1 MRNFLTGCI
10 LTLGILSLTT
20 VVHAQVIDV
29 QQQKEEDRRGSSILD
44 DTTKQI
50 YGPTTTRYYHE
61 ASVKFN
67 RPEFHFV
74 DTSIVNLHR
83 FTVIPRS
90 EFMYQDLGNI
100 GTALNP
106 VFPEVPDQIGAT
118 SGFTVYDPYY
128 DDTDEIRYY
137 DTKSPFSKFRIVWGG
152 QGRALTEARY
162 SRNINERTNFGFKY
176 HGYFIDKQI
185 ERQGRGDRNAQGV
198 YYMLHGSYISPN
210 GRYRALGYFNR
221 NRHVVQEIGGILT
234 DTENPE
240 DPIFF
245 DENRQIA
252 LRTAET
258 VELRTNYHLYHQY
271 TIGKI
276 AQLYHN
282 FDRYKQ
288 QNDYNDEN
296 LEGNYW
302 PDTVVSLTPVRDRSK
317 VILYVNEV
325 GIKGDAGKSFYS
337 FYYKAR
343 NVDFDYKYLEED
355 TLDFD
360 TQYLESFG
368 GFNLRFGN
376 DSLSYIE
383 AFGELQL
390 KGNYR
395 LGGRIKNSWFRAEA
409 ISTGTE
415 PTYIQKAYRGSHH
428 EWVNDFDLPVTT
440 KFSVDFRVPLGR
452 VLLEPGASYSLR
464 SNYVYFREDLSI
476 RDINNDM
483 VMDTLGYTVAPVQA
497 GGDISVL
504 SPQLRFRINFLKNF
518 SLSSLVRY
526 SSVSGTSAD
535 AVRVPELFTLTQLA
549 YHNIHFKGNLEL
561 QVGIDLHWKSDY
573 YAMGYDPALMQYFVQ
588 DRFEVYSYPL
598 VDFFIN
604 GKINRGKFF
613 LKVNNL
619 YELISDTGYFST
631 PYYPGQTT
639 IFDFGVDW
647 AFYD

>member
-1 MRNFLTGCI
+1 MI
-10 LTLGILSLTT
+10 TLSVSEVRGQI
-20 VVHAQVIDV
+20 IDV
-29 QQQKEEDRRGSSILD
+29 TEEKEADRQGSSILD

-50 YGPTTTRYYHE
+50 YGPTTTRFYHE

-67 RPEFHFV
+67 RPEFFTI
-74 DTSIVNLHR
+74 DTTVYNMHR
-83 FTVIPRS
+83 YTKLTQS

-100 GTALNP
+100 GTAINQI
-106 VFPEVPDQIGAT
+106 FPQVPDQIGAT

-128 DDTDEIRYY
+128 DDTDAIKYF
-137 DTKSPFSKFRIVWGG
+137 DTKSPYSKFRIIWGG
-152 QGRALTEARY
+152 QGRALTEAMY
-162 SRNINERTNFGFKY
+162 SRNINERVNFGFKY
-176 HGYFIDKQI
+176 HGYYIDKQI
-185 ERQGRGDRNAQGV
+185 EREGRGDRNVQGV

-221 NRHVVQEIGGILT
+221 NRHVVQEYGGILT
-234 DTENPE
+234 DSTDPK

-252 LRTAET
+252 LQDAQT

-288 QNDYNDEN
+288 QNDYNDEDLN
-296 LEGNYW
+296 EDYFVE
-302 PDTVVSLTPVRDRSK
+302 TVVENLPVRDRSK
-317 VILYVNEV
+317 LVLYVNEV
-325 GIKGDAGKSFYS
+325 GIKGDAGKTFYS

-343 NVDFDYKYLEED
+343 QVNFDYKYLEED
-355 TLDFD
+355 TLNFD
-360 TQYLESFG
+360 TNYLESFG

-383 AFGELQL
+383 AFGEYQL

-395 LGGRIKNSWFRAEA
+395 LGGRIKNSWFHAEA
-409 ISTGTE
+409 VSTGSE
-415 PTYIQKAYRGSHH
+415 PAYIHKAYRGSHN
-428 EWVNDFDLPVTT
+428 EWENDFDLPITT
-440 KFSVDFRVPLGR
+440 RFSAGFKIPLGR
-452 VLLEPGASYSLR
+452 VLIEPDVSYGLR
-464 SNYVYFREDLSI
+464 SNYIYFQENTVIQSRYDSVSMMDVI
-476 RDINNDM
+476 
-483 VMDTLGYTVAPVQA
+483 DTLGYRVAPRQA

-504 SPQLRFRINFLKNF
+504 SPQVRFSINFLKHMNF
-518 SLSSLVRY
+518 STLVRY
-526 SSVSGTSAD
+526 TNVSGSSAE
-535 AVRVPELFTLTQLA
+535 AIRVPELFTLSQLS
-549 YHNIHFKGNLEL
+549 YHNILFKGNLEL
-561 QVGIDLHWKSDY
+561 QFGVDIHWKSDY

-598 VDFFIN
+598 VDFFVN
-604 GKINRGKFF
+604 GKINRGRFF
-613 LKVNNL
+613 LKVNNI
-619 YELISDTGYFST
+619 YELISDRGYFAT

-647 AFYD
+647 SFYD

>member
-1 MRNFLTGCI
+1 MKP
-10 LTLGILSLTT
+10 
-20 VVHAQVIDV
+20 VVQAQVIDV
-29 QQQKEEDRRGSSILD
+29 QEQKEEDRRGSSILD

-61 ASVKFN
+61 ASVKYN
-67 RPEFHFV
+67 RPEFFMV
-74 DTSIVNLHR
+74 DTSVINLHR
-83 FTVIPRS
+83 HTFVPNS
-90 EFMYQDLGNI
+90 EFTYQDLGNI

-106 VFPEVPDQIGAT
+106 IFPQLREQIGAT

-137 DTKSPFSKFRIVWGG
+137 DTKSPYSKFRIVWGG

-162 SRNINERTNFGFKY
+162 ARNVNERINFGFKY

-221 NRHVVQEIGGILT
+221 NRHVVQEYGGILSDT
-234 DTENPE
+234 DDSS
-240 DPIFF
+240 DPLFF
-245 DENRQIA
+245 DENRQVA

-288 QNDYNDEN
+288 QNDYNDAN
-296 LEGNYW
+296 LEEDYFAE
-302 PDTVVSLTPVRDRSK
+302 TVVDSLPVRDRSK
-317 VILYVNEV
+317 MVLYVNEV
-325 GIKGDAGKSFYS
+325 GIKGDAGKTFYS

-343 NVDFDYKYLEED
+343 HVNFDYKYLQED
-355 TLDFD
+355 SLDLD
-360 TQYLESFG
+360 TRYLESFG

-395 LGGRIKNSWFRAEA
+395 LGGRIRNSWFRAEA
-409 ISTGTE
+409 ISTGSE

-428 EWVNDFDLPVTT
+428 AWENNFDLPITT
-440 KFSVDFRVPLGR
+440 RFSAEFIIPLGR
-452 VLLEPGASYSLR
+452 VQLQPGASYSLH
-464 SNYVYFREDLSI
+464 SNYIYFREDLLI
-476 RDINNDM
+476 RDVNDDM
-483 VMDTLGYTVAPVQA
+483 VADTLGYTVAPVQA

-504 SPQLRFRINFLKNF
+504 SPQLRFRLNFLKHFSF
-518 SLSSLVRY
+518 SLLARY
-526 SSVSGTSAD
+526 SAVTGSSAD
-535 AVRVPELFTLTQLA
+535 AIRVPELFTLSQLA
-549 YHNIHFKGNLEL
+549 YHNILFDGNLEL
-561 QVGIDLHWKSDY
+561 QIGVDFHWKSDY
-573 YAMGYDPALMQYFVQ
+573 YAMGYDPALMQYYVQ
-588 DRFEVYSYPL
+588 DRFNVYSFPL
-598 VDFFIN
+598 IDFFIN
-604 GKINRGKFF
+604 GKVNRGKFF

-619 YELISDTGYFST
+619 YELISDTGYFAT

-639 IFDFGVDW
+639 ILDFGVDW